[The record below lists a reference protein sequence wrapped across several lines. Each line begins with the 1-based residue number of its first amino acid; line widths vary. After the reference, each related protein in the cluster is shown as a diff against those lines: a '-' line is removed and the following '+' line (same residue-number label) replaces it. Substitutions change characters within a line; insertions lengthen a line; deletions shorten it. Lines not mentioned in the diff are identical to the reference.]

1 MLLIEMILMDFSFNA
16 SAFKDKLH
24 NTVEAYLEDEA
35 RNDGARDEKNI
46 DSPHN
51 LLAAMDQAIDVMQ
64 RADADSVV
72 QQDMSAESIGLLE
85 EKDISKIGQYALD
98 ILESLLVFVQNK
110 TGEQNQDL
118 LRLSLPVSLWVAHHG
133 GKLSQIDMLVNSL
146 AAYANEI
153 TEPYKLAEL
162 SVVIKELVDACDD
175 EIRRDLDQTNMMR
188 PWRILN
194 LNYGI
199 VATRSHQPEI
209 MEQAYETLVRN
220 LPQDAR
226 EFFIEGMQQMDIVG
240 YPDEVREVVERYNKM
255 WGSESLLH

>member
-1 MLLIEMILMDFSFNA
+1 MDFSFNA
-16 SAFKDKLH
+16 NTFTDMLHSAVDVYLDAVEVDKDDM
-24 NTVEAYLEDEA
+24 NT
-35 RNDGARDEKNI
+35 
-46 DSPHN
+46 PHN

-64 RADADSVV
+64 RADADSAVL
-72 QQDMSAESIGLLE
+72 QDMSAESIGKLE
-85 EKDISKIGQYALD
+85 AKDVNKIGQYALD
-98 ILESLLVFVQNK
+98 LLESLLVFVQNK
-110 TGEQNQDL
+110 SGEQNRDL
-118 LRLSLPVSLWVAHHG
+118 LRLSIPVSLWIVHHG

-153 TEPYKLAEL
+153 TEPYMLAEL
-162 SVVIKELVDACDD
+162 SAVIKQLVDACDD
-175 EIRRDLDQTNMMR
+175 EIRHDLDQTNMMR

-199 VATRSHQPEI
+199 VATRSYQPEI
-209 MEQAYETLVRN
+209 MQQAYDTLVRN

-226 EFFIEGMQQMDIVG
+226 EFFKEGMQQMDIVG